1 MPTNHS
7 NSIKPFVGRFIGMAI
22 LLVGGAAFSP
32 ACDTPVYR
40 YAMYR
45 WEPAPYEIYYFHDQ
59 PLDEQAER
67 VKGLVEEVSRSEDK
81 PVNAFFLP
89 VSLTDDPELKR
100 IPPDVRKAWQN
111 QDERSVPTYWVVTP
125 HGRRLFQGALDE
137 ATLRAMWDSPARTGM
152 AQQLADGKAG
162 VLVLLEGS
170 DAAAND
176 SAEQVAKELVAEVAG
191 GKIELYLSPNEAMED
206 ESDAAPRLEF
216 GLTRISRTDPAE
228 KWLVDALL
236 SLEDDLRDEQFAAQP
251 MIFAVFGRGRAL
263 PPFVGKGITRD
274 NLLECVY
281 FLTGAC
287 SCTVKEQNPGMDL
300 LFAEDWWSV
309 AENLASTF
317 GAEEGNERQ
326 LGADQLFPHLMIPG
340 GEPVERAS
348 DEAADSGPSPPEV
361 MAAAPAAEA
370 VARSPEQ
377 AGAAASAEASPQGT
391 VLEDS
396 QKERETSQASP
407 RRQPGGSTVPGDIQ
421 KEQETAVA
429 AAASE
434 ESAAAQGSAAAET
447 AVAAAAGQS
456 HGGARHGTDSAQA
469 TSVDALGVFA
479 IGAGLCVALVLLFG
493 VTFLV
498 MRPK

>member
-100 IPPDVRKAWQN
+100 IPPDVRKAWQA
-111 QDERSVPTYWVVTP
+111 QETRQVPTYWVVTP

-263 PPFVGKGITRD
+263 PPFVGKGISRD

-317 GAEEGNERQ
+317 GAEEGNEGQ

-361 MAAAPAAEA
+361 MAAAPTAEA
-370 VARSPEQ
+370 VAESPEQ
-377 AGAAASAEASPQGT
+377 VGAAAPAEASPQGT
-391 VLEDS
+391 VPEDS
-396 QKERETSQASP
+396 QKERET
-407 RRQPGGSTVPGDIQ
+407 
-421 KEQETAVA
+421 AVS

-447 AVAAAAGQS
+447 AVAAAAGHA
-456 HGGARHGTDSAQA
+456 HGGARQGTDSAQA